1 MTCCPLKKGEV
12 NMDEPEVI
20 EQPVDGTLDLH
31 TFQPKEAASVVD
43 EYLRVCREKGILEV
57 KVIHGK
63 GRGVL
68 LRTVHALLEK
78 HPLVLNFK
86 LDTEGSGWG
95 ATIVHLKKNTKA
107 EYRNRMKPMMRTPP
121 LLKTRWMTSFCAI
134 RNMKA
139 GRQKGE
145 MGLNPLQWGQQL
157 G

>member
-1 MTCCPLKKGEV
+1 
-12 NMDEPEVI
+12 MDETELI
-20 EQPVDGTLDLH
+20 EQPIDGILDLH

-86 LDTEGSGWG
+86 LDSEGSGWG
-95 ATIVHLKKNTKA
+95 ATIVYLRKKT
-107 EYRNRMKPMMRTPP
+107 ED
-121 LLKTRWMTSFCAI
+121 I
-134 RNMKA
+134 R
-139 GRQKGE
+139 Q
-145 MGLNPLQWGQQL
+145 
-157 G
+157 

>member
-1 MTCCPLKKGEV
+1 LTCCPLKKGEV

-95 ATIVHLKKNTKA
+95 ATIVHLKK
-107 EYRNRMKPMMRTPP
+107 PP
-121 LLKTRWMTSFCAI
+121 
-134 RNMKA
+134 
-139 GRQKGE
+139 Q
-145 MGLNPLQWGQQL
+145 
-157 G
+157 